1 MTISGEAA
9 TLIGVIGAAI
19 LTYLGTKVTA
29 QATRDAKRIESDKPE
44 WKAFTDSIMRRID
57 AQQEELKS
65 QSDQIDALR
74 DRVESLQEIVET
86 TRRKYWA
93 AVNGLRRITQK
104 HDVELDSAQLPP
116 DVHDDV
122 ING

>member
-1 MTISGEAA
+1 MTISSETA
-9 TLIGVIGAAI
+9 TLLGVIGAAL

-29 QATRDAKRIESDKPE
+29 QATRDAKRIEAE

-57 AQQEELKS
+57 AQQEELKA

-104 HDVELDSAQLPP
+104 HDVGLEAAQLPP